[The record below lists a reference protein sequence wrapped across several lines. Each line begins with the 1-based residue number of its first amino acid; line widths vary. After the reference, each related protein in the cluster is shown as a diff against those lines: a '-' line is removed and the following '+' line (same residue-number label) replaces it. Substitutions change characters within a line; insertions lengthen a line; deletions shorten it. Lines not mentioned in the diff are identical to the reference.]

1 MKTPRL
7 LAALTLFGVL
17 LFGTQAFAHG
27 LPSARID
34 VNVVSHEEA
43 IVSLDAPPG
52 SRVKIDAP
60 DGCSLAPV
68 SPISQRLRC
77 ARGVTGSELAIDGLG
92 LDVDVVFARVRTL
105 EGESSGS
112 VVTKQSPRVLLPGQP
127 SRMNVIGRY
136 ARLGTE
142 HVLSGLDHVLFIVAL
157 FLQAIVATDGSLR
170 RAAGR
175 LAKTATGF
183 TLGHSLTLTATTLG
197 WLHFPSIVAEACI
210 AASLVLV
217 ALDIGRETSGSNRS
231 GLSGAALAGAFG
243 LVHGLGF
250 AGALQETRLPEH
262 AVALGLAAFNVGVE
276 AGQVLLLMACGL
288 AVTALRFSL
297 PKSSALARVVNLG
310 AYAVGGTGA
319 FLFLLRT
326 STLLHP

>member
-1 MKTPRL
+1 MKTHPF
-7 LAALTLFGVL
+7 LAALAFFGL
-17 LFGTQAFAHG
+17 LLASERAFAHG
-27 LPSARID
+27 LPSARLD
-34 VNVVSHEEA
+34 VSVVSHEEA
-43 IVSLDAPPG
+43 IVTLDAPPG
-52 SRVKIDAP
+52 SRVRLEAP
-60 DGCSLAPV
+60 EGCSLSPV

-92 LDVDVVFARVRTL
+92 LDVDVVFARVRSL
-105 EGESSGS
+105 EGDSSGS
-112 VVTKQSPRVLLPGQP
+112 VVTKQSPRVVLPGQP
-127 SRMNVIGRY
+127 TRTSVVSRY

-142 HVLSGLDHVLFIVAL
+142 HVLSGVDHVLFIIAL
-157 FLQAIVATDGSLR
+157 FLQAIVATGGSPK

-197 WLHFPSIVAEACI
+197 LVHFPSIVSEACI

-217 ALDIGRETSGSNRS
+217 ALDIGRETSDSKRS
-231 GLSGAALAGAFG
+231 GLGGAALAAAFG

-276 AGQVLLLMACGL
+276 AGQLLLLTACGL
-288 AVTALRFSL
+288 GVVALRFSL

>member
-1 MKTPRL
+1 MAL
-7 LAALTLFGVL
+7 LALLVALLASSR
-17 LFGTQAFAHG
+17 AFAHG
-27 LPSARID
+27 LPSARLD
-34 VNVVSHEEA
+34 VDVVSNEEA
-43 IVSLDAPPG
+43 LLTLDAPPG
-52 SRVKIDAP
+52 ARLKLEAP
-60 DGCSLAPV
+60 AGCSLTPV
-68 SPISQRLRC
+68 SPVSQRLRC
-77 ARGVTGSELAIDGLG
+77 TRGVTGSELELDGLG
-92 LDVDVVFARVRTL
+92 LDIDVVFARLRTL
-105 EGESSGS
+105 EGDASGS
-112 VVTKQSPRVLLPGQP
+112 VVTKQSPRVVVPGQP
-127 SRMNVIGRY
+127 SRWNVVGRY
-136 ARLGTE
+136 ARLGAE

-157 FLQAIVATDGSLR
+157 FLQAIVATGGSLR
-170 RAAGR
+170 RAARR

-183 TLGHSLTLTATTLG
+183 TIGHSLTLTATTLG

-217 ALDIGRETSGSNRS
+217 ALDIGRDSGRDEGESKR
-231 GLSGAALAGAFG
+231 AALAGAFG

-276 AGQVLLLMACGL
+276 AGQLLLLAACGL

-326 STLLHP
+326 STLLHR